1 MEEVKILTLILLIVF
16 YLKNLNIF
24 LFSFKKYSNYK
35 KQIQQHNDNPFE
47 MDFINE
53 LTYRADYYD
62 EKCNNAVYNA
72 IALFILGIALM
83 ILI

>member
-1 MEEVKILTLILLIVF
+1 MEEVKILALILLIVF

-24 LFSFKKYSNYK
+24 LFSFKKCSNYK
-35 KQIQQHNDNPFE
+35 QQIQQHNDNPFE

-53 LTYRADYYD
+53 LTYRMDYYD
-62 EKCNNAVYNA
+62 EKCTNAVYNA
-72 IALFILGIALM
+72 ISLFILGIALM